1 MRFRFRLRLYGFSDS
16 FLTQFMPKQKAGQL
30 VCVGTGMRMAGQLT
44 PISKSYIESFDVV
57 IAAVPNIFT
66 RRWLQC
72 IAKEYICLHDH
83 YEDTKIDGKNRRD
96 TYRRMADTILTQVR
110 AGKRVCAA
118 FYGHPGIF
126 ACISHMAIADARKEG
141 FSAHMEPGISA
152 LDCLVADLG
161 IDPGNY
167 GMQSMEATQFMIY
180 QRVIDPTALFIIW
193 QIGIAGDLTLKRFDT
208 EPAHLQ
214 IIVDKLARTYA
225 LDHEVILY
233 EAATDPLE
241 TMRADKIRLRDL
253 PQVALK
259 QFTTLVIP
267 PAQAWIHDQEV
278 LEQLRAVSKYKD
290 CVSPTNG

>member
-1 MRFRFRLRLYGFSDS
+1 M
-16 FLTQFMPKQKAGQL
+16 TNQQAGQL

-44 PISKSYIESFDVV
+44 PISKSYIETFDVV

-66 RRWLQC
+66 RQWLQE
-72 IAKEYICLHDH
+72 IAKDFICLNGH
-83 YEDTKIDGKNRRD
+83 YEETKIEGKTRRD
-96 TYRRMADTILTQVR
+96 TYRRMADTILTEVR

-161 IDPGNY
+161 MDPGTR

-180 QRVIDPTALFIIW
+180 QRTIDPSAMFIVW
-193 QIGIAGDLTLKRFDT
+193 QIGIAGDLTMKRFDT

-214 IIVDKLARTYA
+214 IITDKLAKTYS

-233 EAATDPLE
+233 EAATHPLE
-241 TMRADKIRLRDL
+241 QIRADRIKLRDL
-253 PQVALK
+253 PRTPLK
-259 QFTTLVIP
+259 QYTTLVIP
-267 PAQAWIHDQEV
+267 AEKELQLDQAVIDQ
-278 LEQLRAVSKYKD
+278 LNALHTSRAA
-290 CVSPTNG
+290 